1 MGRWRKVT
9 VVTVVLADNHKA
21 PLTLMGNVPTNIS
34 KTTKAT
40 HRYPSTRT
48 AVDTT
53 NIKIEITSRIKQ
65 KLQKNGKYYMYGLPS
80 DSFNHGC
87 IAGSY
92 HIYATRGTTRSCRQQ
107 CSNYGQ
113 QRERLSWYLKNR
125 GLQGPFPDCFGALP
139 PYDPKTYK
147 LGNQSIK

>member
-1 MGRWRKVT
+1 MALT
-9 VVTVVLADNHKA
+9 DNHKA
-21 PLTLMGNVPTNIS
+21 LKGDSPINKG
-34 KTTKAT
+34 KTTKPAY
-40 HRYPSTRT
+40 RCPSTRT
-48 AVDTT
+48 AIVAT
-53 NIKIEITSRIKQ
+53 NIKIAITSRIKQ

-92 HIYATRGTTRSCRQQ
+92 HIYATRGTTRSRKRQ
-107 CSNYGQ
+107 CDDYGQ
-113 QRERLSWYLKNR
+113 QRGRLSWYLTNR
-125 GLQGPFPDCFGALP
+125 ELRGPFSKCFGALP